1 MLTSMHL
8 RAVLDLLARD
18 DDRFVVAVFQD
29 QLLEL
34 RRAGD
39 VGALADVD
47 EVALRRDQ
55 QRLEAAQARVAGQ
68 GVAHA
73 ASLQFRHCARR
84 QAGDGRGDRAD
95 VRRAWC
101 RSSRRRG

>member
-1 MLTSMHL
+1 MPSSMLTSMHL

-18 DDRFVVAVFQD
+18 RDRLVVAAFQD

-47 EVALRRDQ
+47 EVAL
-55 QRLEAAQARVAGQ
+55 AA
-68 GVAHA
+68 
-73 ASLQFRHCARR
+73 
-84 QAGDGRGDRAD
+84 
-95 VRRAWC
+95 
-101 RSSRRRG
+101 